1 MKRTLSIAAASA
13 LLLGAF
19 ALPAHA
25 ADPVQVPRLV
35 KDIDPGSKPSFSTW
49 HEGEGNRSAVIGST
63 MLFGA
68 ANEAEGSELWATDG
82 TTAGTHLVKDIYP
95 GMPESS
101 PQNLTTYAG
110 KVYFSAES
118 EDGKGREVW
127 ASDGTTSGTVRV
139 SDLNADP
146 SFMTGDS
153 DPRDFVVAGGSLYFS
168 GQTSENTR
176 SLYRLTAGGT
186 PQKLTGFA
194 VKYVSNVAA
203 WGSKVA
209 FTGTTTTGGIEPWVT
224 DGTFNGTHQLKDINP
239 GTADSTPLEYTALGN
254 GGVLFSADDGT
265 HGTEIW
271 TSNGTVT
278 QQLKDLNLG
287 AASGLPTDLYATG
300 GKAYFAAKAT
310 GNPYTI
316 WVTDGTGA
324 GTKQI
329 ASIRGGSNS
338 GTLSDF
344 TVYKGIVYFGASEQQ
359 HGSELWRTDGTTGG
373 TYMVRDTNPGIAN
386 GSPHDMAVVDGLLY
400 FVFEDDDDLWRLW
413 RTDGTTDGTFA
424 VPTDVDPSGVELL
437 STVGNTLFFAG
448 KSPAEGRELWAYTTR
463 VNPPASAPAPAVSK
477 RATSTKA
484 HARSSYSKAVA
495 KNKKIRIK
503 ITVRAN
509 GATPTGTVVLKKGSR
524 IVGRGTLAKGAATV
538 RITKKLTKGTTKLRA
553 YYSGSTAAKPS
564 RSGVVKVRV
573 R

>member
-1 MKRTLSIAAASA
+1 MKRTLSIAATSA
-13 LLLGAF
+13 LLLGAL
-19 ALPAHA
+19 ALPAQA
-25 ADPVQVPRLV
+25 SDPVQIPRLV
-35 KDIDPGSKPSFSTW
+35 KDINPGSATSFSKW
-49 HEGEGNRSAVIGST
+49 HEGDGDRSAVIGGT
-63 MLFGA
+63 MLLA
-68 ANEAEGSELWATDG
+68 STTDAEGNELWATDG
-82 TTAGTHLVKDIYP
+82 TAAGTRMVKDIYP

-101 PQNLTTYAG
+101 PQNLTAYAG
-110 KVYFSAES
+110 KVYFSAEG

-127 ASDGTTSGTVRV
+127 SSDGTTAGTVRV

-194 VKYVSNVAA
+194 VKHVSNVAA

-209 FTGTTTTGGIEPWVT
+209 FTGTTTTHGIEPWVT
-224 DGTFNGTHQLKDINP
+224 DGTFNGTHELKDINP
-239 GTADSTPLEYTALGN
+239 DTADSTPLEYTALGN
-254 GGVLFSADDGT
+254 GDVLFSADDGT

-278 QQLKDLNLG
+278 QQLKDVNLG
-287 AASGLPTDLYATG
+287 AASGLPTDLFATG

-344 TVYKGIVYFGASEQQ
+344 TVHHGIVYFGGSETQ
-359 HGSELWRTDGTTGG
+359 HGSELWRTDGTTVG
-373 TYMVRDTNPGIAN
+373 TYMVRDTNPGTMN
-386 GSPHDMAVVDGLLY
+386 GSPHGFTVLDGVLY
-400 FVFEDDDDLWRLW
+400 FVAEDADDLYRLW
-413 RTDGTTDGTFA
+413 RTDGTTNGTYA
-424 VPTDVDPSGVELL
+424 VPTTVDPTNVEML
-437 STVGNTLFFAG
+437 STVGTTLFFAG
-448 KSPAEGRELWAYTTR
+448 KSPSEGRELWAYTTR
-463 VNPPASAPAPAVSK
+463 VDAPASAPAAAVSK
-477 RATSTKA
+477 SATSTKA
-484 HARSSYSKAVA
+484 HAKRSYSKAVA
-495 KNKKIRIK
+495 KNRKIRITV
-503 ITVRAN
+503 TVRAS
-509 GATPTGTVVLKKGSR
+509 GSTPTGTVVLKKGSKV
-524 IVGRGTLAKGAATV
+524 VGRGTLHQGVAKV
-538 RITKKLTKGTTKLRA
+538 RIAKKLAQGTTTLRA